1 MPAKAERNWCL
12 LKILKNSN
20 RICARE
26 HEIYATEYAFRLQ
39 AGFSFMLPGFSVGFS
54 AAFSIGFS
62 MVFLQ
67 PFHGADSFFRLFVHA
82 ERFCDFL
89 KGLIISEIIQ
99 PAAAQIAFRFFG
111 ELNIAHGNGPGNRHF
126 YVIALMAD
134 TVENGE
140 QPVDIFRRNIVV
152 QEHHYGKAHGELL
165 TG

>member
-99 PAAAQIAFRFFG
+99 PAAAR
-111 ELNIAHGNGPGNRHF
+111 
-126 YVIALMAD
+126 
-134 TVENGE
+134 
-140 QPVDIFRRNIVV
+140 
-152 QEHHYGKAHGELL
+152 
-165 TG
+165 

>member
-62 MVFLQ
+62 MVFYSL
-67 PFHGADSFFRLFVHA
+67 FMARILFFVSLSTLRDS
-82 ERFCDFL
+82 
-89 KGLIISEIIQ
+89 
-99 PAAAQIAFRFFG
+99 
-111 ELNIAHGNGPGNRHF
+111 
-126 YVIALMAD
+126 VI
-134 TVENGE
+134 
-140 QPVDIFRRNIVV
+140 F
-152 QEHHYGKAHGELL
+152 
-165 TG
+165 

>member
-67 PFHGADSFFRLFVHA
+67 PFHGADSFFSSLCPR
-82 ERFCDFL
+82 
-89 KGLIISEIIQ
+89 
-99 PAAAQIAFRFFG
+99 
-111 ELNIAHGNGPGNRHF
+111 
-126 YVIALMAD
+126 
-134 TVENGE
+134 
-140 QPVDIFRRNIVV
+140 
-152 QEHHYGKAHGELL
+152 
-165 TG
+165 

>member
-62 MVFLQ
+62 MAFLQ

-82 ERFCDFL
+82 EGFCDFL

-99 PAAAQIAFRFFG
+99 PAAAQIAFRFS
-111 ELNIAHGNGPGNRHF
+111 GN
-126 YVIALMAD
+126 
-134 TVENGE
+134 
-140 QPVDIFRRNIVV
+140 
-152 QEHHYGKAHGELL
+152 L
-165 TG
+165 T